1 MASERESA
9 SRELRGLLREP
20 APKPV
25 EIARLLDAM
34 THPERVDAV
43 RALGR
48 PEQRRLYEAVE
59 DFAELRLSHLVP
71 PDRRDLETVRHFG
84 RNTLPAF
91 TLFEKRFARPTG
103 AEPGNPGRLYGYNH
117 SPYPLLPLLTG
128 PGYFVARENDRGE
141 VLVDYRLLP
150 EERPPGWPKI
160 RPNDRGTARLV
171 FGFMV
176 DTVRRVSEH
185 VSIGSAARRGRDLGS
200 YFVLCREA

>member
-1 MASERESA
+1 MAPDREPA
-9 SRELRGLLREP
+9 TRELRQLLREP

-34 THPERVDAV
+34 THPERVGAV

-48 PEQRRLYEAVE
+48 AEQRRLYEAVE
-59 DFAELRLSHLVP
+59 GFAALRLVHLVP
-71 PDRRDLETVRHFG
+71 ADRRALETVRHFG

-103 AEPGNPGRLYGYNH
+103 ADPERPDRLYGYNH
-117 SPYPLLPLLTG
+117 SPYPVVPLLTG

-150 EERPPGWPKI
+150 EERPPGWPPI
-160 RPNDRGTARLV
+160 RRNDRGTPRLV

-185 VSIGSAARRGRDLGS
+185 VSIGSAARRGRDLDS